1 MERLIDA
8 WRNSARAFRHLSRT
22 ETAFRQELILL
33 VAAVPLA
40 WILAP
45 SWRGYALLVGALLVL
60 IIVEVLNTAI
70 EAACN
75 AVSREF
81 SMDIQLAKDCG
92 SLAVLIAIV
101 LATTVWGLALVER
114 LFGLPL

>member
-1 MERLIDA
+1 MERLINA
-8 WRNSARAFRHLSRT
+8 WRNSARAFLRLSRT
-22 ETAFRQELILL
+22 ETAFRQELVLL

-45 SWRGYALLVGALLVL
+45 SWRGYALLIGVLLIL

-81 SMDIQLAKDCG
+81 SVDIQLAKDCG
-92 SLAVLIAIV
+92 SLAVLLAIV
-101 LATTVWGLALVER
+101 LAATIWGLALLER
-114 LFGLPL
+114 FLGLPL